1 MKPEEEANEER
12 TTTVEQPVEAS
23 AELAE
28 LQAAHEE
35 LNERFLRLAADF
47 ENFKKRSAKD
57 LASRVNAALE
67 EFTCEVLEVYDNLE
81 RAERADGEGLREGLL
96 QIRKLFGAILE
107 RRGIS
112 PIECRNQRFDPV
124 YHDAVA
130 YVPSD
135 AEEGIVIDEITRGYC
150 MNEKVIRC
158 AKVAV
163 SKGKE

>member
-12 TTTVEQPVEAS
+12 TATGENPVEAS
-23 AELAE
+23 PELAA

-47 ENFKKRSAKD
+47 ENYKKRSAKD
-57 LASRVNAALE
+57 LSSRVDAALE
-67 EFTCEVLEVYDNLE
+67 EFTCEILEVFDNLE
-81 RAERADGEGLREGLL
+81 RAERADGEGLREGLS

-107 RRGIS
+107 RRGVRS
-112 PIECRNQRFDPV
+112 VQCLNRRFDPAF
-124 YHDAVA
+124 HEAVA
-130 YVPSD
+130 YIPSE
-135 AEEGIVIDEITRGYC
+135 AEEGTVIDEVTKGYC

>member
-12 TTTVEQPVEAS
+12 TATVENPVETS

-28 LQAAHEE
+28 LQAAYEE
-35 LNERFLRLAADF
+35 LNDRFLRLAADF
-47 ENFKKRSAKD
+47 DNFKKRSAKD
-57 LASRVNAALE
+57 LAFRVGAALE
-67 EFTCEVLEVYDNLE
+67 EFTGEVLEIYDNLE

-96 QIRKLFGAILE
+96 QIRKLFGAVLE
-107 RRGIS
+107 RRGIT
-112 PIECRNQRFDPV
+112 PIECLNRRFDPV

-135 AEEGIVIDEITRGYC
+135 AEEGTVIDEITRGYC

>member
-12 TTTVEQPVEAS
+12 TATGENPVEAS
-23 AELAE
+23 PELAA

-47 ENFKKRSAKD
+47 ENYKKRSTKD
-57 LASRVNAALE
+57 LSSRVDAALE
-67 EFTCEVLEVYDNLE
+67 EFTCEILEVFDNLE
-81 RAERADGEGLREGLL
+81 RAERADGEGLREGLS

-107 RRGIS
+107 RRGVRS
-112 PIECRNQRFDPV
+112 VQCLNRRFDPAL
-124 YHDAVA
+124 HEAVA
-130 YVPSD
+130 YIPSE
-135 AEEGIVIDEITRGYC
+135 AEEGTVIDEVTKGYC